1 VLPIGRLT
9 VTKIADAIQS
19 LVDTHVHAT
28 LALLAW
34 ASTVCIRWNATLPR
48 MTAMPMLYAPE
59 LQSVATDATARVV
72 TVVTVRIVKQLTAVL

>member
-1 VLPIGRLT
+1 MLPIGRLT
-9 VTKIADAIQS
+9 VTKIANAIVS

-34 ASTVCIRWNATLPR
+34 VSTVCIRWNAMLPR
-48 MTAMPMLYAPE
+48 MTVMPMLYAPE

-72 TVVTVRIVKQLTAVL
+72 TAVTARTVKQLIAVL